1 MVYFVWQFMFNINVF
16 LSAFAL
22 AAGQI
27 VGIGPQ
33 NAYVIRQGIARRHI
47 VPIVVICIV
56 CDVLLISLGVLG
68 IGTLLAAIPGF
79 ITLVSWLGAG
89 FIAWLGLRAL
99 RSSLQ
104 PQASSLEGD
113 IVHERRG
120 AIRSVL
126 LLTLLNPYVWLDTVV
141 LIGGLSAAY
150 GEAGR
155 LSFIGGALLASI
167 LWFSTVGFL
176 AGRLAPYFAKPT
188 SWRILDGVI
197 ALVMFATAISLLL
210 NFGLK

>member
-1 MVYFVWQFMFNINVF
+1 MFNLTIF

-33 NAYVIRQGIARRHI
+33 NAYVIRQGIARSHI
-47 VPIVVICIV
+47 LPIVAVCIV

-68 IGTLLAAIPGF
+68 VGTLLAAIPGF
-79 ITLVSWLGAG
+79 ITVVSWLGAG
-89 FIAWLGLRAL
+89 FIVWLGLRSL
-99 RSSLQ
+99 RSAWR
-104 PQASSLEGD
+104 PQASSLGSD
-113 IVHERRG
+113 IVYERKG
-120 AIRSVL
+120 AIRSIL

-155 LSFIGGALLASI
+155 ASFIGGAMLASI

-176 AGRLAPYFAKPT
+176 AGRLAPYFAKPL
-188 SWRILDGVI
+188 SWRILDGVV
-197 ALVMFATAISLLL
+197 ALVMFATAISLLI
-210 NFGLK
+210 NFG